1 MKERQNI
8 SRFKTIIKLRGDK
21 KLYKMYF
28 KKTIAS
34 AQEKLDKEEAKLYIK
49 TKTIANSIIE
59 IFDLPLESLIHC
71 NFFKKIL
78 QHKFGKRSIKLSKVL
93 KVLYHTCDACYFNGT
108 LPLITKERGCSRATE
123 YPKV

>member
-8 SRFKTIIKLRGDK
+8 SGFKTIIKLRGDK

-49 TKTIANSIIE
+49 TKTVANSIIE

-71 NFFKKIL
+71 NFLKKFCNTNL
-78 QHKFGKRSIKLSKVL
+78 EKDLLSCL
-93 KVLYHTCDACYFNGT
+93 KY
-108 LPLITKERGCSRATE
+108 
-123 YPKV
+123 